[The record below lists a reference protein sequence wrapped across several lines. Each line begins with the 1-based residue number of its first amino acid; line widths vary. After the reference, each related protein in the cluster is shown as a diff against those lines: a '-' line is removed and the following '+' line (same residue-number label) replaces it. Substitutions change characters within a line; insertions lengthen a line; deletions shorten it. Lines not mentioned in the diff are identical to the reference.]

1 MAIVTLCPQ
10 CQTGFAVYPEHLS
23 AADAWVCCGRCAHV
37 FAVDRHLYEMDD
49 PRPAQEFIQ
58 PLSNPSQMRAG
69 EALTRQHPSFIW
81 PVLLLALGL
90 VAVIQ
95 ITVFQRHVLASRV
108 PELAP
113 LLHSLCQSLACELNL
128 LIDPEQ
134 VSIES
139 SSFKKVKDNLF
150 VFEAVVR
157 NSGDGE
163 LAAPA
168 LELSLTSQG
177 LVSVRKVID
186 PGQMGF
192 PAPLQARRN
201 YNFSFYFTLDPV
213 LAQGIDGFKAL
224 LFYP

>member
-1 MAIVTLCPQ
+1 
-10 CQTGFAVYPEHLS
+10 
-23 AADAWVCCGRCAHV
+23 
-37 FAVDRHLYEMDD
+37 
-49 PRPAQEFIQ
+49 
-58 PLSNPSQMRAG
+58 MRAG
-69 EALTRQHPSFIW
+69 EALTHRHPPFVW
-81 PVLLLALGL
+81 NLLLLALGL
-90 VAVIQ
+90 AAVIQ

-113 LLHSLCQSLACELNL
+113 LMYWLCQPLACELNL
-128 LIDPEQ
+128 LIDTEQ

-168 LELSLTSQG
+168 LELSLTGQG
-177 LVSVRKVID
+177 LVSVRKVISPVD
-186 PGQMGF
+186 IGLPQ
-192 PAPLQARRN
+192 PLQARRN
-201 YNFSFYFTLDPV
+201 YNFSFYFTLDPA
-213 LAQGIDGFKAL
+213 LASGIDGFKAL

>member
-23 AADAWVCCGRCAHV
+23 AADAWVRCGRCSHV

-49 PRPAQEFIQ
+49 PRPLQEFIQ

-69 EALTRQHPSFIW
+69 EALTRRQPAFIC
-81 PVLLLALGL
+81 PVL

-95 ITVFQRHVLASRV
+95 IAVFQRHVLASRV

-113 LLHSLCQSLACELNL
+113 LLHSLCQPLACELNL

-177 LVSVRKVID
+177 LVSVRKVIN
-186 PGQMGF
+186 PGQMGL